1 MTIVEII
8 FFFCSPNRC
17 FLVLDVLNATSDE
30 MELIYFT
37 NKSMLIESKET
48 CRIPVPIERCLLT
61 KDEKEGN
68 DGALISPVNLSA
80 KCKAHL
86 ISQVHLEYK
95 LSGTPECRGTAS
107 VESIPW
113 SNFMLET
120 ILMSSV
126 QWELS
131 ANGNLL
137 PSDKPEIACA
147 VGEFVTFNISLLN
160 QSDHPLKFLTLWISL
175 FQEQSNG
182 YRNYD
187 IETKRA
193 LHGTDKVNIEKIGPR
208 ESFKHDVSYIFLHS
222 GVYKMEIQCAGY
234 DQTLMAVSN
243 SLISSRASTFK
254 LQEQSLRAELMIAS
268 KTNYSENKNF
278 HSALFAASSNHAS
291 SSTGAP
297 SVWKFS
303 PNPQITVTV

>member
-1 MTIVEII
+1 
-8 FFFCSPNRC
+8 
-17 FLVLDVLNATSDE
+17 
-30 MELIYFT
+30 MELKYSS

-48 CRIPVPIERCLLT
+48 CRIPVPIERCTLT
-61 KDEKEGN
+61 MDEKDGN
-68 DGALISPVNLSA
+68 DRALISPVSLSA

-86 ISQVHLEYK
+86 ISQVHLEYS
-95 LSGTPECRGTAS
+95 LMGSCECSGTAS

-113 SNFMLET
+113 SSFMLET

-137 PSDKPEIACA
+137 PSDKPEISCA
-147 VGEFVTFNISLLN
+147 VGEYVTFNVSLLN
-160 QSDHPLKFLTLWISL
+160 QSDHPLRFLTLWITL

-182 YRNYD
+182 YRNYS

-193 LHGTDKVNIEKIGPR
+193 LHGTDKVNIDKIEAR
-208 ESFKHDVSYIFLHS
+208 NAFKHDVSFIFLHS
-222 GVYKMEIQCAGY
+222 GQYKMDIQCAGY
-234 DQTLMAVSN
+234 DETLMAVSN
-243 SLISSRASTFK
+243 SPISSRASTFK

-268 KTNYSENKNF
+268 KTSYDENKHF
-278 HSALFAASSNHAS
+278 HSALFAATASNHAS
-291 SSTGAP
+291 ASSGAP

-303 PNPQITVTV
+303 PCPTITVTV